1 MRVPVPDEL
10 LPADRL
16 GRVHFVGIGG
26 AGLSG
31 IARIMLARGITV
43 SGSDAKE
50 SRALEGLRALGAR
63 CHVGH
68 AAEQVY
74 DVDTLVVS
82 TAVREDNPE
91 VVEARAQGLRLLP
104 RSAALESVMRGRKV
118 VAVAGTHGKTTT
130 TSLLTVALQH
140 CGADPSFAIGGELNE
155 SGSNAHDGSGEI
167 FVAEADESDGAFL
180 VYSPHAALVTNVEAD
195 HLDNYGTE
203 EAYHAAFSRFL
214 DRIDVDG
221 FLVVCIDDAGAADLA
236 AQARERGLTVVGVG
250 ESADADLRAEN
261 LVFAGSASTFT
272 VFDRGRRLGEV
283 SLQIPGRH
291 YVLDALAAL
300 AAGLR
305 LGFPFADLKRGLE
318 AFTGTRR
325 RMELKGEVAGVR
337 VYDSYAH
344 HPNEIRGDLQA
355 ARALAGNGRVVVAF
369 QPHLVSRTK
378 IFGAAMGEELGAAD
392 DVVVMDVY
400 VAREDPEPG
409 INGGMVASHVPLPPE
424 HVHFEPSWSAT
435 PAALV
440 ERALPGDL
448 VLTLGAGDVTLVGP
462 EVLELLAEREAA
474 AAGRV
479 TPGRGADEG

>member
-10 LPADRL
+10 LSADRL

-31 IARIMLARGITV
+31 IARIMLARGIPV

-50 SRALEGLRALGAR
+50 SRVLDALRTLGAR
-63 CHVGH
+63 CYVGH
-68 AAEQVY
+68 AASQVA
-74 DVDTLVVS
+74 DADTLVVS

-91 VVEARAQGLRLLP
+91 VVEATARGLRLLP
-104 RSAALESVMRGRKV
+104 RSAALESVMQGRKV

-140 CGADPSFAIGGELNE
+140 CAADPSFAIGGELNE
-155 SGSNAHDGSGEI
+155 SGSNAHDGSGDV

-180 VYSPHAALVTNVEAD
+180 VYSPFGALVTNVEAD

-203 EAYHAAFSRFL
+203 EAYHEAFTTFL
-214 DRIDVDG
+214 DRIDPAG
-221 FLVVCIDDAGAADLA
+221 FLVACIDDDGAADLA
-236 AQARERGLTVVGVG
+236 QQARDKGLHVTGVG
-250 ESADADLRAEN
+250 ESPRADLRAEN
-261 LVFAGSASTFT
+261 LTFAGSTSTFT
-272 VFDRGRRLGEV
+272 VVDRGRRLGEV

-305 LGFPFADLKRGLE
+305 LGFPFADLRRGLE
-318 AFTGTRR
+318 AFSGTRR
-325 RMELKGEVAGVR
+325 RMELKGEVGGVR

-344 HPNEIRGDLQA
+344 HPNEIAGDLQA
-355 ARALAGNGRVVVAF
+355 ARSLAGDGRVVVAF

-378 IFGAAMGEELGAAD
+378 IFGPAMGEALGAAD
-392 DVVVMDVY
+392 EVVVMDVY

-409 INGGMVASHVPLPPE
+409 VDGGLVASHVPLDPA
-424 HVHFEPSWSAT
+424 HVHFEPSWSKT
-435 PAALV
+435 PALLV
-440 ERALPGDL
+440 ERAGPGDL

-462 EVLELLAEREAA
+462 EVLDLLAER
-474 AAGRV
+474 
-479 TPGRGADEG
+479 RG